1 MILGLIAAISGMVTS
16 SVVIESVSAGVGLGI
31 SIFTASKC
39 VKQTGRTRKR

>member
-39 VKQTGRTRKR
+39 VKPSGRARRK